1 MEQKQA
7 ELVKDFPSAFSKR
20 KITVN
25 EPITP
30 RENLLRLLRGEK
42 PVWMPCSLDIQAV
55 DPWCVPDNVARGLYS
70 TDHRIP
76 DEEKGGRDMFGQE
89 WVYVPTAMGSMVRQG
104 EELFEDVEEWPDK
117 VRFPDVDA
125 WDWAGAKAMLEP
137 YIDDERLHEST
148 IFTGFFE
155 RLIAFMGMENALL
168 AMIDEDEQEF
178 IHALFARLC
187 DTYEQIIV
195 HLQEQFHTDMIQL
208 HDDWGN
214 QLAPFF
220 RTDTMETLIAPYIK
234 RIVSFCHDR
243 GLRFHLH
250 SCGMNDQNVPL
261 MIECGVDYW
270 SPQISADEDR
280 LMELYAPRL
289 AIATRAVVP
298 EDASPE
304 EADARAKA
312 LVEHYAPLGKVF
324 LFRNPF
330 NLGQRAADAYY
341 EAIYRYSKAYY
352 AAV

>member
-20 KITVN
+20 KIAVN

-220 RTDTMETLIAPYIK
+220 RMDTMETLIAPYIK

-261 MIECGVDYW
+261 MIECGVT
-270 SPQISADEDR
+270 P
-280 LMELYAPRL
+280 P
-289 AIATRAVVP
+289 
-298 EDASPE
+298 ASPSPPG
-304 EADARAKA
+304 RWCRRS
-312 LVEHYAPLGKVF
+312 PP
-324 LFRNPF
+324 RRRRTP
-330 NLGQRAADAYY
+330 GQRRWWSTTPPWARCSCS
-341 EAIYRYSKAYY
+341 AIPSTWASAPPTPTTRPFTATARPTMPPSDPPRKKEQP
-352 AAV
+352 VKEFVP